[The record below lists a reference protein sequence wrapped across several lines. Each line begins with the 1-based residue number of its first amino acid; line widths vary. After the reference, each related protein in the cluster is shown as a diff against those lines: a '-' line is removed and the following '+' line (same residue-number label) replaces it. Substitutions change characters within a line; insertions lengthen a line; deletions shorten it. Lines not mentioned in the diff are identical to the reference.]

1 MARVTARVTARRVVN
16 LQAEQSTLPF
26 TRKPSAATL
35 TMALLTMALL
45 TMALLTMA
53 LCLLWLYLLWLYL
66 LWLCLLWLCLL
77 WLYLLWLP
85 ATLPLTKK
93 PSAPPR
99 TPLGHCE
106 CSLASSA
113 NLFCMRWCLGGGG
126 GGETETEWNR
136 VGVLGRRLGVAPG
149 R

>member
-53 LCLLWLYLLWLYL
+53 LLTMALLAMALLTMALLAMALLTMALLAMATGYLALDEEAKRATSHTARALRVL
-66 LWLCLLWLCLL
+66 L
-77 WLYLLWLP
+77 
-85 ATLPLTKK
+85 
-93 PSAPPR
+93 
-99 TPLGHCE
+99 G
-106 CSLASSA
+106 
-113 NLFCMRWCLGGGG
+113 
-126 GGETETEWNR
+126 
-136 VGVLGRRLGVAPG
+136 
-149 R
+149 